1 MITDPV
7 PQFRSRLS
15 NGEKMVGSWVAMT
28 DPVSTEIMCQSGF
41 DFLII
46 DAEHGALGIETIQHL
61 VMVANLMSVPA
72 LVRIP
77 CNEPVFVKRVLDLG
91 ANGILVPLSAT
102 AEDVKS
108 AVAAAHYPPTG
119 IRGFGPRRPTRYGRL
134 FREYIE
140 NASESV
146 LVFIQIEL
154 EEAVRN
160 LDSIVE
166 VQGVDALLIGS
177 NDLSGSI
184 GLLGQPRAP
193 EVLQLVDETIRKAT
207 EANLPVGAA
216 AGPDMEVV
224 RDWFQRGAQY
234 VAMGTDFGFLAD
246 AADESLRKA
255 REQIMLSD
263 GKEK

>member
-7 PQFRSRLS
+7 PQFRSRLRS
-15 NGEKMVGSWVAMT
+15 GQKLVGSWVSMT
-28 DPVSTEIMCQSGF
+28 DAIAVEIMCQAGF

-46 DAEHGALGIETIQHL
+46 DAEHGALGIETIQQQ

-77 CNEPVFVKRVLDLG
+77 WNEPVIIKRVLDLG

-102 AEDVKS
+102 AEDVER
-108 AVAAAHYPPTG
+108 AVAAANYPPAG
-119 IRGFGPRRPTRYGRL
+119 IRGFGPRRPSRYGRL

-140 NASESV
+140 VASESV
-146 LVFIQIEL
+146 LVFIQIEQ

-160 LDSIVE
+160 LDSILK

-193 EVLQLVDETIRKAT
+193 EVLQLIDETIQKGAEVNMT
-207 EANLPVGAA
+207 VGAA
-216 AGPDMEVV
+216 SGSDPELVA
-224 RDWFQRGAQY
+224 DWFKRGAQF
-234 VAMGTDFGFLAD
+234 VAMGGDFMFLAQAAD
-246 AADESLRKA
+246 AALHQA
-255 REQIMLSD
+255 REQLQEASTQ
-263 GKEK
+263 E